1 MSHIFSIIFL
11 TLFLSLRYTTAVQ
24 NHNLHS
30 NQQKQIYIISIQN
43 NLKPNAFSNVEDW
56 YKSILSRINSNPSD
70 SLLHVY
76 NTVFH
81 GFSARLRPEHAD
93 SLRAQV
99 EVISIIPDIVYQP
112 QITRSPHFLGL
123 DTYHTPSGLLK
134 DSNLGSNV
142 VVGVIDTG
150 IKPEHPSFNDQGMD
164 PVPLHFKGVCEGG
177 VDFPSSLCNK
187 KLVGVRCFA
196 SAMPKGEPITARDDF
211 GHGTHTASTIA
222 GRTSPKNVSF
232 FGYAEGE
239 ATGIAPKARLAVYK
253 TCWAFGCSGS
263 DVLAAMDKAVEDGV
277 DVISLSLG
285 PVASRDYTTDPIAIG
300 AFGAFQKG
308 VFVSVA
314 AGNGGPLPGQISAS
328 APWYISVGASTIDR
342 TFPADVILDNGEVL
356 SGSSLYTGEPLPKN
370 KTFPLVHFAKDYALE
385 QCLPGSLDAIDVK
398 GKIVICSP
406 GLINKVEKGVVVGKA
421 GGVGVI
427 VALNDPTLGEND
439 TQKSDP
445 YTIPGLTIPIGA
457 TTKLLDEISK
467 QKVKEG
473 TIVFR
478 GTQIGEKPAPVV
490 ASFSSR
496 GPNNVSKYV
505 LKPDM
510 IAPGVDIL
518 AAWPEDVSPSRLEED
533 HRVTKYNIAS
543 GTSMACPHVSG
554 LAALLKSA
562 HPDWKPAMIKSA
574 LMTTAYIGYH
584 EMSRMT
590 QNQDQVSYWATG
602 AGHVNPEKANDPG
615 LVYDIS
621 EDDFIQNLC
630 ASGYN
635 ATEMKIIVKKS
646 VICDE
651 KSKVNEW
658 DLNYPA
664 LVVPSDFEG
673 KVFNRTLTSVGSTA
687 STYTAKVSSPA
698 GFNVT
703 VNPLELS
710 FKKKWDKQ
718 SFSVTISALKDQ
730 GIMLNE
736 QATSSV
742 SWTDGKR
749 SVTIPLIMV

>member
-1 MSHIFSIIFL
+1 MSRIFSIIFL
-11 TLFLSLRYTTAVQ
+11 TLFLSLRYTSAVQ

-30 NQQKQIYIISIQN
+30 SNQDKQIYIISIQN
-43 NLKPNAFSNVEDW
+43 NLKPNTFSNVEDW

-81 GFSARLRPEHAD
+81 GFSARLRAEHAD

-123 DTYHTPSGLLK
+123 DSYHTPLGLLK

-150 IKPEHPSFNDQGMD
+150 IKPEHPSFDDKGMD
-164 PVPLHFKGVCEGG
+164 KVPDRFKGHVKAILYQLETISGMG
-177 VDFPSSLCNK
+177 LIRPPQLQA
-187 KLVGVRCFA
+187 VRV
-196 SAMPKGEPITARDDF
+196 
-211 GHGTHTASTIA
+211 
-222 GRTSPKNVSF
+222 PKNVSF
-232 FGYAEGE
+232 IGYAEGQ
-239 ATGIAPKARLAVYK
+239 ATGIAPMARLSIYK
-253 TCWAFGCSGS
+253 TCWTFGCTGS
-263 DVLAAMDKAVEDGV
+263 DVLAAMDKAVEDDV

-314 AGNGGPLPGQISAS
+314 AGNSGPLPGQISAS

-342 TFPADVILDNGEVL
+342 TFPADVILDNGDVL
-356 SGSSLYTGEPLPKN
+356 SGSSLYTGDPLPKN
-370 KTFPLVHFAKDYALE
+370 KTYPLVHFTSDYSME
-385 QCLPGSLDAIDVK
+385 QCMPGSLDSVDVK

-457 TTKLLDEISK
+457 TTKLLDDISK
-467 QKVKEG
+467 KKVKEG
-473 TIVFR
+473 TIVCR

-505 LKPDM
+505 LKPDV

-518 AAWPEDVSPSRLEED
+518 AAWPEGVPPSRLEED
-533 HRVTKYNIAS
+533 QRVTQYNIAS
-543 GTSMACPHVSG
+543 GTSMSCPHVSG

-562 HPDWKPAMIKSA
+562 HPDWNPAMIKSA

-584 EMSRMT
+584 EMSKMA
-590 QNQDQVSYWATG
+590 QNQDQASSYWATG

-630 ASGYN
+630 ASG
-635 ATEMKIIVKKS
+635 
-646 VICDE
+646 
-651 KSKVNEW
+651 
-658 DLNYPA
+658 
-664 LVVPSDFEG
+664 
-673 KVFNRTLTSVGSTA
+673 TLTSVNATA

-703 VNPLELS
+703 VNPPELS
-710 FKKKWDKQ
+710 FKKIWDKQ
-718 SFSVTISALKDQ
+718 SFFCYNFGS
-730 GIMLNE
+730 E
-736 QATSSV
+736 
-742 SWTDGKR
+742 R
-749 SVTIPLIMV
+749 SRNHAK